1 MRYGQFSENGNT
13 ALEKTIAIIDK
24 TFSPE
29 RKTISDQ
36 VLDIARTVEMGKGDK
51 MELARKIK
59 EITSSEIAVKRNDP
73 DLSVS
78 VDQNIRVL
86 KAAFDKLMDSMTS
99 EGSEPVVIKSK
110 KSIASLRN
118 NQALRPISVPK
129 MTKEEEEL
137 VEQISTLVEKNVP
150 TNPSKWSY
158 YKSQAKKKFEV
169 YPSAYANAWAA
180 KKYKAAGGG
189 WRKG

>member
-1 MRYGQFSENGNT
+1 MRFAQFNED
-13 ALEKTIAIIDK
+13 ALEDTIRTIEK
-24 TFSPE
+24 TFSPD
-29 RKTISDQ
+29 RKKIQSQ
-36 VLDIARTVEMGKGDK
+36 VLDIARSVEMGKGDK
-51 MELARKIK
+51 LELAKQIK
-59 EITSSEIAVKRNDP
+59 ALTTSEIDVKRNDP
-73 DLSVS
+73 DLSIA

-99 EGSEPVVIKSK
+99 EGEEPVVVKSK
-110 KSIASLRN
+110 KSTASLRN
-118 NQALRPISVPK
+118 SQMLRPISVPK
-129 MTKEEEEL
+129 LTKAQEDL
-137 VEQISTLVEKNVP
+137 VEQISALVEKNVP

-189 WRKG
+189 WRKES